1 MSRPERRK
9 SALAQQSPIQ
19 TQEPSP
25 PPTVEQAPPS
35 PKPAPSAS
43 PQPQQVD
50 RTRPTPTP
58 PVTKGKA
65 TAASGRR
72 VRVGPYVAEDEAA
85 RIRAAYQ
92 FGYLRTSTGSFTDF
106 LAETILDRVRQLENE
121 HNGGVPFA
129 GIPKGITKSLSQMA
143 VEERKRNRQ

>member
-19 TQEPSP
+19 TQEPA
-25 PPTVEQAPPS
+25 PPTVEQT
-35 PKPAPSAS
+35 PKPATNTQT
-43 PQPQQVD
+43 QPAD
-50 RTRPTPTP
+50 RARSTPTPTAAEKKA
-58 PVTKGKA
+58 PVAG
-65 TAASGRR
+65 GRR
-72 VRVGPYVAEDEAA
+72 VRVGPYVDEDEAA

-92 FGYLRTSTGSFTDF
+92 FGYLRTSAGSFTDF

-121 HNGGVPFA
+121 HDGGEPFA